1 MNIFNVYTTF
11 NIMWKMLLF
20 KNANVLILQKEADI
34 FKHERTQKKFSS
46 DSEVFNV
53 NIDIN

>member
-1 MNIFNVYTTF
+1 M
-11 NIMWKMLLF
+11 
-20 KNANVLILQKEADI
+20 LQKEADI
-34 FKHERTQKKFSS
+34 FKHKRTHKKFSS